1 MLNRFLIALPLTL
14 LALPA
19 WAEDIVAQ
27 SHVSAVTVFADRATV
42 TRTAQIDLPKGA
54 STVVFEGL
62 PETLFTDSL
71 RTEGES
77 QADVVLGALESKTVS
92 SAELAAPRERE
103 LNAKLQSLQDQR
115 ALVVADQGALQQK
128 QTFLQTLGQQGAL
141 RSKENI
147 AAIDLKPEQWTGA
160 ANALSAS
167 VSDTLRALAGKEV
180 ELRGL
185 DEQIAAVEQDLSQ
198 LQTGAHSSVAV
209 RIPVESNAAAKLSV
223 RVSYQVP
230 NAAWAPIYDARLETA
245 TGKLSLV
252 QYGEVRQNTGEDWS
266 NVKLTLSTAQP
277 ARGAALPQLN
287 PMWVNIF
294 NSRYSGGND
303 PHKDFSRMMSSNMA
317 GQVAAASMAADAMME
332 MAVAAPAP
340 VMKSASFV
348 AATLNAGGYVTEYGI
363 AGTSTVLADGTARK
377 VMVGGLEVSSELV
390 AKIKPQ
396 VASSA
401 FLVAVTK
408 LGGEAPLL
416 PGSASLFRDGAFIG
430 SAQLPMLRP
439 GEETDLGFGV
449 DDQIVVKP
457 RLVKDETGEAGVI
470 TKDST
475 RIRQSLLEVQNL
487 HRTPVKVAV
496 LQTVPAP
503 QDEKITFTLDK
514 EYTTPGYTENVDHIT
529 GQLRWISTIAP
540 QQKWE
545 VKLGWTLSWP
555 KDSQINGLPF

>member
-19 WAEDIVAQ
+19 WAEDVVAQ

-77 QADVVLGALESKTVS
+77 QADVVLGALESKTIS

-160 ANALSAS
+160 ANALLAS
-167 VSDTLRALAGKEV
+167 VSDTLRALAGKDV

-209 RIPVESNAAAKLSV
+209 RIPVESNAAAKLMV

-277 ARGAALPQLN
+277 ARGAALPPLD
-287 PMWVNIF
+287 PMWVNLYNPNTARRF
-294 NSRYSGGND
+294 AAMEYDKAR
-303 PHKDFSRMMSSNMA
+303 SNMA
-317 GQVAAASMAADAMME
+317 GQVASAPMAADAMME

-377 VMVGGLEVSSELV
+377 VMVGGLDVSSELV

-396 VASSA
+396 VASTA

-529 GQLRWISTIAP
+529 GQMRWINSLSP

>member
-1 MLNRFLIALPLTL
+1 MLNRFLIALPLTM

-19 WAEDIVAQ
+19 WAEEIVAQ

-54 STVVFEGL
+54 NTVVFEGL
-62 PETLFTDSL
+62 PETLFSDSL

-103 LNAKLQSLQDQR
+103 LNTKLQSLQDQR

-167 VSDTLRALAGKEV
+167 VSDTLRALAGKDV
-180 ELRGL
+180 ELRNL

-198 LQTGAHSSVAV
+198 LQTGAHSSVEV

-245 TGKLSLV
+245 SGKLSLV

-277 ARGAALPQLN
+277 ARGAALPALD
-287 PMWVNIF
+287 PMWVNLYAPYAARRLSTMEF
-294 NSRYSGGND
+294 DKAR
-303 PHKDFSRMMSSNMA
+303 SNMA
-317 GQVAAASMAADAMME
+317 GQVAAPMAADAMME

-340 VMKSASFV
+340 AMKAASFV

-377 VMVGGLEVSSELV
+377 VMVGGLDVSSELV

-457 RLVKDETGEAGVI
+457 RLVKDESGEAGVI

-503 QDEKITFTLDK
+503 QDEKITFALDK

-529 GQLRWISTIAP
+529 GQLRWISTLAP
-540 QQKWE
+540 QQKWD